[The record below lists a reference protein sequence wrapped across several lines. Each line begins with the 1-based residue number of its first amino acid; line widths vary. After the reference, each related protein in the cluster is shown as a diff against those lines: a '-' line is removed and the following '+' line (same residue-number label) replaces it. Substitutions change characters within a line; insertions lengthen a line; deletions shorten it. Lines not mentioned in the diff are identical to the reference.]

1 MSMFSYHKHSSNRFF
16 IFLLILA
23 FKGVTISATTFTFV
37 NKCDH
42 TIWPGILGKPD
53 LGTTGF
59 ELKKGN
65 TQTFQAPAGWSGRFW
80 ARTGCKFDDSGH
92 GTCSTGD
99 CGSGEINCNG
109 NGATPPATLA
119 EFTLGN
125 SSPDYYDVSLVD
137 GYNLPV
143 MVETS
148 GGSGSCQA
156 TGCGEDLNRRCP
168 SELRV
173 DGGDACNSACGA
185 FGTPEYCCS
194 GAFGSPSSC
203 SPSVY
208 SEMFKS
214 ACPKSYSYA
223 FDDATS
229 TFTCTAADDY
239 TITFCPSS
247 SPSLKSLMESKPG
260 SSVEQAAVATKSWIA
275 NLATGASTRISQPFS
290 TSMSIFFVAITFI
303 FSYLVN

>member
-1 MSMFSYHKHSSNRFF
+1 MPLSSFHQHFSSFF
-16 IFLLILA
+16 IFLFILA
-23 FKGVTISATTFTFV
+23 FKGFKISATTFTFI

-42 TIWPGILGKPD
+42 TVWPGILGKPD

-65 TQTFQAPAGWSGRFW
+65 TQTFQAPTGWSGRLW

-92 GTCSTGD
+92 GACSTGD

-119 EFTLGN
+119 EFTLGTN
-125 SSPDYYDVSLVD
+125 SADYYDVSLVD
-137 GYNLPV
+137 GYNLP
-143 MVETS
+143 MIVEAI
-148 GGSGSCQA
+148 GGSGSCEA

-185 FGTPEYCCS
+185 FGSPEYCCS
-194 GAFGSPSSC
+194 GAFASPSSC
-203 SPSVY
+203 SPSIY
-208 SEMFKS
+208 SEMFKA

-229 TFTCTAADDY
+229 TFTCTGAADY

-247 SPSLKSLMESKPG
+247 SPSLKSLMESGPR

-275 NLATGASTRISQPFS
+275 NLAIGDSARISQPFS
-290 TSMSIFFVAITFI
+290 TFMSIFFVVITFI
-303 FSYLVN
+303 ISYL

>member
-1 MSMFSYHKHSSNRFF
+1 MPLFSLHQQFSNCFF

-23 FKGVTISATTFTFV
+23 FKGFKISATTFTFI

-42 TIWPGILGKPD
+42 TVWPGILGKPD

-59 ELKKGN
+59 ELKRGN
-65 TQTFQAPAGWSGRFW
+65 TQTFQAPTGWSGRLW
-80 ARTGCKFDDSGH
+80 ARTGCKFDGA
-92 GTCSTGD
+92 GYGACSTGD
-99 CGSGEINCNG
+99 CGSGQINCNG

-119 EFTLGN
+119 EFTLGTT
-125 SSPDYYDVSLVD
+125 SADYYDVSLVD
-137 GYNLPV
+137 GYNLP
-143 MVETS
+143 MIVEAS
-148 GGSGSCQA
+148 GGSGLCEA

-185 FGTPEYCCS
+185 FGSPEYCCS
-194 GAFGSPSSC
+194 GAFASPSSC

-208 SEMFKS
+208 SEMFKA

-229 TFTCTAADDY
+229 TFTCTAAADY
-239 TITFCPSS
+239 TLTFCPSS
-247 SPSLKSLMESKPG
+247 SPSLKSLMESGPRT
-260 SSVEQAAVATKSWIA
+260 SVEQAAVATKSWIA
-275 NLATGASTRISQPFS
+275 NLAIGGSTRISQPFS
-290 TSMSIFFVAITFI
+290 TSMSIFFIVITFI
-303 FSYLVN
+303 IFYL